1 MATRK
6 MTFTLPDDLADQF
19 VKKVAARKR
28 SHYLAEALAQRLHER
43 DRQLIRACEVANRD
57 PEVQAIEEEF
67 DAISEEIREPWSD
80 AKARRGVVGAPRS
93 NPRVR
98 D

>member
-1 MATRK
+1 

-19 VKKVAARKR
+19 VKKVAAKNR
-28 SHYLAEALAQRLHER
+28 SHYLAEVLAQKLQER

-57 PEVQAIEEEF
+57 PEVQAIEKEF
-67 DAISEEIREPWSD
+67 DAISEECREPWSD

-93 NPRVR
+93 NSRLR

>member
-1 MATRK
+1 MATRR
-6 MTFTLPDDLADQF
+6 MTFTLADVLADRF

-28 SHYLAEALAQRLHER
+28 SQYLAQALAQKLQER
-43 DRQLIRACEVANRD
+43 DRRLIRACEIANRD
-57 PEVQAIEEEF
+57 PEVKAIEREF
-67 DAISEEIREPWSD
+67 DAIAEDFREPWND

-93 NPRVR
+93 HSRVR